1 MERVLLVEPSFYGVD
16 FVRSAKNMGCE
27 VICIVSDNNNP
38 QKYGYEN
45 LYDDLIV
52 ADIRNDKS
60 ILQAIKDSKYNDF
73 DAIIPAT
80 DYVTEITAKVATKL
94 GKFGNSIFSA
104 HCARNKDAARI
115 EYQKKGVPSTKFEVV
130 NSIESAITA
139 SNKIGFPLILKPTNT
154 ASSIDVFY
162 IDNIDT
168 LKQRFNEISQLK
180 ISYMG
185 FKVNKSYI
193 MEEFLDGP
201 EFSVELFLNKDNIAF
216 AEVTEKHTTV
226 PPYFVELMHVF
237 PTTIAVNN
245 KKDIIKTAYNAVQAI
260 GIHNGPTHVEVK
272 LTSEGPKIVEVNGRP
287 GGDHITSDLIKNSYG
302 INIYSKTIDLYLNH
316 NVEIK
321 PLFYKSS
328 LIKFLFSNK
337 DGILKQITGLDY
349 LKKLPEL
356 STLKFTSKLGSRV
369 KKPTNSDD
377 RIGYYILVGNNG
389 LTLKNIAKHCDERI
403 SIITE

>member
-1 MERVLLVEPSFYGVD
+1 
-16 FVRSAKNMGCE
+16 
-27 VICIVSDNNNP
+27 
-38 QKYGYEN
+38 
-45 LYDDLIV
+45 
-52 ADIRNDKS
+52 
-60 ILQAIKDSKYNDF
+60 
-73 DAIIPAT
+73 
-80 DYVTEITAKVATKL
+80 
-94 GKFGNSIFSA
+94 
-104 HCARNKDAARI
+104 
-115 EYQKKGVPSTKFEVV
+115 
-130 NSIESAITA
+130 
-139 SNKIGFPLILKPTNT
+139 
-154 ASSIDVFY
+154 
-162 IDNIDT
+162 
-168 LKQRFNEISQLK
+168 
-180 ISYMG
+180 
-185 FKVNKSYI
+185 
-193 MEEFLDGP
+193 
-201 EFSVELFLNKDNIAF
+201 
-216 AEVTEKHTTV
+216 
-226 PPYFVELMHVF
+226 MHVF

-389 LTLKNIAKHCDERI
+389 LTLKNIAKNCDERI